1 MDSEPGAG
9 ADRRTG
15 YRRED
20 KEPRLWV
27 GVRTSLV
34 ARVNHQAMSEVGH
47 RLIFKGQLSIL
58 LRLLEFVRNR
68 ELSKLS
74 NKDITEN
81 PHMLLGTL
89 LNGCSIGLPRIRGA
103 SVMRLA

>member
-1 MDSEPGAG
+1 MRVKCLLWFGGKLENLFFRRICFLRNILSHEMDSEPGAG

-34 ARVNHQAMSEVGH
+34 ARVNHQAMSEVG
-47 RLIFKGQLSIL
+47 
-58 LRLLEFVRNR
+58 
-68 ELSKLS
+68 
-74 NKDITEN
+74 T
-81 PHMLLGTL
+81 
-89 LNGCSIGLPRIRGA
+89 
-103 SVMRLA
+103 